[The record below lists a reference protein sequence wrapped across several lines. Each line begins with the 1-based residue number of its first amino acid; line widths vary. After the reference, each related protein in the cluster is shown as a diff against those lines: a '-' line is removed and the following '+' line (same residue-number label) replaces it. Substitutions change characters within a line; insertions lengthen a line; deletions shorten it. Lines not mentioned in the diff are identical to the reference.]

1 MLRFHNKEQK
11 LIKWILSKKMA
22 RESKFLNIK
31 EKFSK
36 GGKQTERTE
45 TRRQIKNKIEGCG

>member
-36 GGKQTERTE
+36 GGK
-45 TRRQIKNKIEGCG
+45 